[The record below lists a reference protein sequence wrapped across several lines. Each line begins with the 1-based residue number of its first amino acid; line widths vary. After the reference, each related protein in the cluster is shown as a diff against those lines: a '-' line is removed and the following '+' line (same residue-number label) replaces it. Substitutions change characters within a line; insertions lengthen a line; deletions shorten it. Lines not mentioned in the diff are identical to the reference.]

1 MVFGMR
7 KEIDCETEPSAAK
20 QEEWTWEGMG
30 IVPLDTRLGSW
41 VWPLL
46 NTFQVFNLEQAICSL
61 DQSHFLKIQ

>member
-7 KEIDCETEPSAAK
+7 KEIDCETEPSAAN

-46 NTFQVFNLEQAICSL
+46 NTFQVFNLE
-61 DQSHFLKIQ
+61 